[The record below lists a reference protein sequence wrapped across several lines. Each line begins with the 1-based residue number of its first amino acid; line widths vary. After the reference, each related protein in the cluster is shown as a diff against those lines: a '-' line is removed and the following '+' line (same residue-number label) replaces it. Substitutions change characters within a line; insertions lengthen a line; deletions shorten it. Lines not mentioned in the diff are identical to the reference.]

1 MMRPDHILMYTD
13 DAEHIW
19 RLAVTTEDRAD
30 DEQLALLRLA
40 RQLEWADP
48 HYAGLVSEAEKTRK

>member
-1 MMRPDHILMYTD
+1 MPDDQIQMYRD
-13 DAEHIW
+13 DAERIW

-48 HYAGLVSEAEKTRK
+48 QHAGLVGEAERTRR